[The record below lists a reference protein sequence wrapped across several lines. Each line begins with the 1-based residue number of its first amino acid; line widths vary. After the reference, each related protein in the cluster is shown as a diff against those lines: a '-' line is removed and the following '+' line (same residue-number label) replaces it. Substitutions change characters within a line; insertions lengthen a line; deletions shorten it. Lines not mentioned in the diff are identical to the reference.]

1 MWQLWWP
8 LHHFERVQLRELTV
22 VKTDGETQPFDR
34 EKLTRSISVATRKR
48 PVAADKVDRMVTG
61 IVRQLESLGVDEITT
76 RDIGG
81 AAMEALKSIDKVA
94 YIRFASV
101 YRNFTEASDFE
112 DFVNQ
117 LDELRGQ

>member
-1 MWQLWWP
+1 
-8 LHHFERVQLRELTV
+8 
-22 VKTDGETQPFDR
+22 
-34 EKLTRSISVATRKR
+34 
-48 PVAADKVDRMVTG
+48 MVTG

-117 LDELRGQ
+117 LDELRGNSDKPDRPALDGRGLGCWSSGHGPKRR

>member
-1 MWQLWWP
+1 
-8 LHHFERVQLRELTV
+8 
-22 VKTDGETQPFDR
+22 
-34 EKLTRSISVATRKR
+34 
-48 PVAADKVDRMVTG
+48 MVTG

-117 LDELRGQ
+117 LDELRGKSDQPDRPALDGRGLGRRPSGHGAKRR

>member
-1 MWQLWWP
+1 
-8 LHHFERVQLRELTV
+8 
-22 VKTDGETQPFDR
+22 
-34 EKLTRSISVATRKR
+34 
-48 PVAADKVDRMVTG
+48 MVTG

-117 LDELRGQ
+117 LDELRGQK